1 MTFSIIARCTRTGAF
16 GAAITTSD
24 LAVGAR
30 CIGLVHGFGAV
41 LSQHRTDSRLRDLA
55 VARLRAGDDA
65 DAALTAVCGST
76 PDIEWR
82 QVAVMD
88 AKGRTAVHHGRLMYS
103 IHAHAVG
110 RSCLALGNILDNP
123 DVPSA
128 MVAGFD
134 AAPAAGL
141 GARLLAALAAGEA
154 AGGEIA
160 GRLVSAALRVT
171 GPHDVD
177 LCDLRVDRAAADPIA
192 ELTALHDE
200 WEGRSEVLRG
210 VSLAP
215 DSVPVRRSLLE
226 ASVTRICA
234 LGLEERFPT
243 DRRRAD
249 WTVAE

>member
-30 CIGLVHGFGAV
+30 CVGLVHGCGAV

-65 DAALTAVCGST
+65 DAVLTTVCDSS

-123 DVPSA
+123 DVPAA

-134 AAPAAGL
+134 AAPDAPL
-141 GARLLAALAAGEA
+141 GDRLLRALAAGEA

-160 GRLVSAALRVT
+160 GKLASAALRVT

-177 LCDLRVDRAAADPIA
+177 LCDLRVDRAAGDAIA
-192 ELTALHDE
+192 ELADLHRAWD
-200 WEGRSEVLRG
+200 GRGEILRG

-226 ASVTRICA
+226 ASVARIRE

-243 DRRRAD
+243 DRRRGA
-249 WTVAE
+249 WTVAD